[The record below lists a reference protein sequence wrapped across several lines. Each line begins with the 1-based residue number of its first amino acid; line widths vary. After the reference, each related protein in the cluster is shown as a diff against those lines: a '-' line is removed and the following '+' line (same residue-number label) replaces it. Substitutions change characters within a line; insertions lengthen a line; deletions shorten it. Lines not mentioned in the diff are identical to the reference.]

1 MTPGARFIRRVR
13 FLFYL
18 VLTLCGVAALVGI
31 GLFFSVLID
40 LPRVPHPLSRIIET
54 PPTEIYAATGER
66 IMVLGGRDVIPLNR
80 VSHHFIQAVVATED
94 HRFWEHHG
102 VDKLR
107 TIKALWVTLFQPGQI
122 QGASTITQQLAK
134 NLFFSFERTWSRKFQ
149 EMLVAVQIES
159 RYDKEEIL
167 EAYVNQIAFGVGA
180 FGIEQASRTFF
191 GVPASDLTLP
201 EAALLAGLPK
211 SPTRYNPYRHLDRA
225 RLRQEIVLRR
235 MAAVGYIT
243 PKQATAA
250 GQVDLSLQPR
260 RGAIKTGSYFL
271 DGVINDLEDRYGA
284 QVVYH
289 GGLRVATTLDPQ
301 MQAWAV
307 ESVRKGLSAMDRKM
321 GIDPSR
327 TPSSERPPELPQGAL
342 VAVETNSGA
351 IKAMVGGR
359 DYQKTEFNRAVENN
373 RLPGSG
379 FKPFLYYTAFE
390 SAGLNPATVL
400 IDRPVVIPVNGAP
413 DWEPENFERSY
424 AGPMIIKRA
433 FTRSVNAVAA
443 QVVERTGPESVIRTA
458 RRCGI
463 KSHLTPVYSVALG
476 TSGVSPVEMAGAFA
490 TFATGGI
497 RHDPFMIWRV
507 EDPFGRVLEEHI
519 VRGKKTLDPG
529 TTYQVLDMMRGV
541 VDGGTGRVI
550 RRLGFSLPAAGKTGT
565 TNDFRDA
572 WFTGYTPTMSVS
584 VWVGFD
590 RQLGLRDR
598 NGAGIT
604 GGRAAAPIW
613 ADFMLK
619 ATEGDPPREFP
630 VPPDLRFESVDPV
643 TGKAVEETAAGAVR
657 VVLKEGQTASGQ
669 VLEETPPEEEAAE

>member
-18 VLTLCGVAALVGI
+18 VLTLCGVAGLVGI
-31 GLFFSVLID
+31 GLFFFVLTD

-66 IMVLGGRDVIPLNR
+66 IMVIGGREVIPLNR

-107 TIKALWVTLFQPGQI
+107 TIKALWVTFFKPGKI

-159 RYDKEEIL
+159 GYSKEEIL

-235 MAAVGYIT
+235 MATVGYIT
-243 PKQATAA
+243 PKQAATAA
-250 GQVDLSLQPR
+250 QVDLSLQPR
-260 RGAIKTGSYFL
+260 RGAAKTGSYFL
-271 DGVINDLEDRYGA
+271 DGVINDLEARYGA

-289 GGLRVATTLDPQ
+289 GGLRVTTTLDPQ
-301 MQAWAV
+301 MQSWAV
-307 ESVRKGLSAMDRKM
+307 ESVGKGLSAMDRKM
-321 GIDPSR
+321 GIDPSQA
-327 TPSSERPPELPQGAL
+327 PSSESPPDVPQGAL

-359 DYQKTEFNRAVENN
+359 DYQKTEFNRAVQNN

-390 SAGLNPATVL
+390 RAGLNPATVV
-400 IDRPVVIPVNGAP
+400 IDRPVIIPVKGAP
-413 DWEPENFERSY
+413 DWTPENFERSY
-424 AGPMIIKRA
+424 DGPMIIKRA
-433 FTRSVNAVAA
+433 FTRSVNSVAA

-519 VRGKKTLDPG
+519 IRGKKTLDPG

-572 WFTGYTPTMSVS
+572 WFTGFTPTMSVS
-584 VWVGFD
+584 IWVGFD

-598 NGAGIT
+598 NGTGIT

-630 VPPDLRFESVDPV
+630 VPPGLRFESVDPV
-643 TGKAVEETAAGAVR
+643 TGKAVEENAAGAVR

-669 VLEETPPEEEAAE
+669 VFEETPSPEEEAE